1 MGDESSVDAIL
12 DLVQSTQDCVLSLDD
27 RVEDFRQY
35 VRREF
40 WFLRLFVLFWLVFT
54 LLGVSAVLFEVGRLR
69 GVL

>member
-12 DLVQSTQDCVLSLDD
+12 DLVQSTQDCVLSVDD

-40 WFLRLFVLFWLVFT
+40 WFLRLFVLFWSVFT
-54 LLGVSAVLFEVGRLR
+54 LLGVSAVLFEIGRLR